1 MTKESEA
8 CRFTA
13 CRVRHWPCFA
23 SGVES
28 LVKLLES
35 LTQRERE
42 VAALVAEGLS
52 NRAIAESL
60 VVSSRTVE
68 HHLESIFR
76 KLSLSKRTQLALLV
90 VATLTENV
98 A

>member
-1 MTKESEA
+1 M
-8 CRFTA
+8 
-13 CRVRHWPCFA
+13 
-23 SGVES
+23 
-28 LVKLLES
+28 LLKPLEL

-42 VAALVAEGLS
+42 VAALVARGLS
-52 NRAIAESL
+52 NRGIADEL